1 MPPPADRRPPPAAA
15 LCCLRLP
22 CPGAAFGPAEFAE
35 VWARELRRNGLRVQ
49 IWPGSITDLS
59 KVEFAA
65 VFDPP
70 PGLLARCPNLKA
82 VHSLGAGVSPGML
95 EDAVCP
101 AHLPLLRVVDPL
113 MAQRMATFCL
123 WSVINCQRKW

>member
-1 MPPPADRRPPPAAA
+1 M
-15 LCCLRLP
+15 
-22 CPGAAFGPAEFAE
+22 
-35 VWARELRRNGLRVQ
+35 WARELRRNGLRVQ